1 MKKEALEV
9 LENRRSIRS
18 YTDEAVDPA
27 LLDIILRAGTY
38 APTAK
43 NRMDPVIVAVTDKE
57 TTDILRRMN
66 AEAWG
71 QTGKDP
77 YYGAPVIL
85 IVFSTDT
92 FTGRLDAAA
101 VMTNMLNA
109 AYAVDLAAC
118 WINRPYEMFQAEE
131 GKALMAKWGV
141 PEGCIGVCSMALG
154 HSAVP
159 QPKASPRKEGYILRV

>member
-18 YTDEAVDPA
+18 YTDEAVAPE
-27 LLDIILRAGTY
+27 LLDAVLRAGTY

-43 NRMDPVIVAVTDKE
+43 NRMDPVIVAVTDKA
-57 TTDILRRMN
+57 TTDTLRRLN
-66 AEAWG
+66 AAAWG
-71 QTGKDP
+71 KEGTDP

-85 IVFSTDT
+85 VVFSTDT

-101 VMTNMLNA
+101 VLTNMLNA
-109 AYAVDLAAC
+109 AYAVDLAGC
-118 WINRPYEMFQAEE
+118 WINRPYEMFQTEE

-141 PEGCIGVCSMALG
+141 PEGYIGVCSMSLG